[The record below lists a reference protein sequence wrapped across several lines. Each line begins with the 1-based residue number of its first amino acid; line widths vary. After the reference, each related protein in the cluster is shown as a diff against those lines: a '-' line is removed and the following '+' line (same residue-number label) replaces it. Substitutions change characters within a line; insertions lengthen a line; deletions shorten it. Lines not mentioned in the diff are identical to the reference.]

1 MSEKKS
7 DRTGILIILDGY
19 GINPS
24 KEFNAVKLAK
34 TPAVEML
41 HSKYSTTEIQASEGF
56 VGLPAGFMGNS
67 EVGHLN
73 LGAGRVVYQDFSL
86 ISHAIEQGTFYE
98 NPALSTLCD
107 KIKQTENTALH
118 LMGLLS
124 DGGVHSHNSHLY
136 ALLQLAKR
144 KGIKNVYIHV
154 ITDGRDTSPSSG
166 VQYVAELMQFQKDL
180 GISEI
185 ATINGRFYAMDRDNR
200 WERIQKAYEAIV
212 EGKSPHTFT
221 DPISYLKASYEKQD
235 TDEFILPGQNKKYS
249 GIKNGDG
256 VVFFNFRADRAREIT
271 RAMTQNAFSGFERKT
286 VPILSGFVCMTPYAE
301 DLNLP
306 TAFEK
311 AKIQKTIGEVVSSI
325 GWKQLRIAETEKYA
339 HVTYF
344 FNGGDEKI
352 FEGEKRV
359 LIPSSKEVRTYDLK
373 PEMSAEEITKKL
385 LEELNTKE
393 YSFVVINFAN
403 PDMVGHTGN
412 LNAAIKAVEK
422 IDPCLKQIFDWIE
435 KNNAFGILTA
445 DHGNC
450 EKMQDEKGLPLT
462 SHTTLPVPFV
472 VIDPQKPKRK
482 LRTGGSLCDV
492 APTLLQLWGIPQPK
506 EMTGKSLLAD

>member
-1 MSEKKS
+1 MNENKSE
-7 DRTGILIILDGY
+7 RTGVLIILDGY

-24 KEFNAVKLAK
+24 KEFNAVKLAT
-34 TPAVEML
+34 TPAMNLL
-41 HSKYSTTEIQASEGF
+41 HSKYSSTAIQASEGF
-56 VGLPAGFMGNS
+56 VGLPQGFMGNS

-86 ISHAIEQGTFYE
+86 ISHAIEEGTFYQ
-98 NPALSTLCD
+98 NPALTTLCD
-107 KIKQTENTALH
+107 KIMQQDNSSLH
-118 LMGLLS
+118 LMGLVS

-144 KGIKNVYIHV
+144 KGVKNVYVHV

-166 VQYVAELMQFQKDL
+166 VQYVSELMQFQKDL
-180 GISEI
+180 GLSEI
-185 ATINGRFYAMDRDNR
+185 ATVSGRFYAMDRDNR
-200 WERIQKAYEAIV
+200 WERVQKAYEAIA
-212 EGKSPHTFT
+212 EGKSEEKFS
-221 DPISYLKASYEKQD
+221 DPLEYLKSCYEKQD
-235 TDEFILPGQNKKYS
+235 TDEFVIPARNKKYT

-271 RAMTQNAFSGFERKT
+271 RAMTQSVFSGFERKS

-311 AKIQKTIGEVVSSI
+311 AKIQKTLGEVVSLK

-344 FNGGDEKI
+344 FNGGDEKV

-359 LIPSSKEVRTYDLK
+359 LIPSAKEVRTYDLK

-385 LEELNTKE
+385 LEELNTQSYK
-393 YSFVVINFAN
+393 FVVVNFAN

-422 IDPCLKQIFDWIE
+422 IDPCLKQIFDWVE
-435 KNNAFGILTA
+435 KNNAFAILTA

-450 EKMQDEKGLPLT
+450 EKMQDDNGLPLT
-462 SHTTLPVPFV
+462 AHTTLPVPFV
-472 VIDPQKPKRK
+472 VIDPLHPKHT
-482 LRTGGSLCDV
+482 LREGGSLCDV
-492 APTLLQLWGIPQPK
+492 APTILKMWGLEQPK
-506 EMTGKSLLAD
+506 EMTGKSLVVD